1 LALLLGEQEM
11 IEINNEV
18 IGSAL
23 FGACLTLLIT
33 LRWINKYLHLMQWL
47 ERNAPMTLETYKRLG
62 DK

>member
-1 LALLLGEQEM
+1 M

-33 LRWINKYLHLMQWL
+33 LRWVNKYLHLMQWL
-47 ERNAPMTLETYKRLG
+47 EKHAPMTLETYKRLG